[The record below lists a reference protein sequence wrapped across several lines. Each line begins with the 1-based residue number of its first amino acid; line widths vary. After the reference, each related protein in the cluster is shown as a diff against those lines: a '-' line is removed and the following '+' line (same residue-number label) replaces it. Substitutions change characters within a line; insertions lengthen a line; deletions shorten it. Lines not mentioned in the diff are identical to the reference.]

1 MLGRTGL
8 TSNVRLAKLQR
19 LAFLMCMNTGGKSE
33 GPKKSAMAPREERLA
48 AALRENLRRRK
59 EAAKRAASDDDEGD
73 EGPVD
78 DRD

>member
-1 MLGRTGL
+1 M
-8 TSNVRLAKLQR
+8 SNERLAKLRR
-19 LAFLMCMNTGGKSE
+19 LAFPMDMNTGGKSE
-33 GPKKSAMAPREERLA
+33 GTKKGAMAPREERLA

-59 EAAKRAASDDDEGD
+59 EAAKRAASEDDDGD

>member
-1 MLGRTGL
+1 MPGRTGL
-8 TSNVRLAKLQR
+8 TSNVRLANPAR
-19 LAFLMCMNTGGKSE
+19 LAFLMRMNTGGKTE

-59 EAAKRAASDDDEGD
+59 EAAKRAASDDGDDD

>member
-1 MLGRTGL
+1 
-8 TSNVRLAKLQR
+8 
-19 LAFLMCMNTGGKSE
+19 MCMNTGGKSE

-59 EAAKRAASDDDEGD
+59 EAAKRAASEDDEGD